1 MKIKFSRHDSAV
13 SKLIKLAADPAN
25 HPLDLHCREGKDRCG
40 TMSAILLLALGV
52 SENDVLHDYTL
63 SNTLLYRSTVW
74 RLFLARAAWLLVGA
88 SNLYYV
94 YIYVE
99 PRTMKRCYTLSR
111 NGSAQQ
117 HHQGR
122 LPLSLET
129 AANNLCLCHLC

>member
-1 MKIKFSRHDSAV
+1 MKLSRHDSAV

-88 SNLYYV
+88 SNLYYI

-99 PRTMKRCYTLSR
+99 PRTMKRWYTLSR
-111 NGSAQQ
+111 NGSTQQ

-129 AANNLCLCHLC
+129 AANDLCLCHLC